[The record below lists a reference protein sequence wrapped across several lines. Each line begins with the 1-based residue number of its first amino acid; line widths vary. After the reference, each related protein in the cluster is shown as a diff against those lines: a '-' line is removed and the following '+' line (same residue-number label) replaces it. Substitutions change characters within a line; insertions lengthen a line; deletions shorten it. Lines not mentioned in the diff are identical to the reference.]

1 MGKKR
6 KIDFGAYVFLIPALL
21 IYLSVIV
28 IPVFYSLFI
37 SLHEWNGIGHMN
49 FVGLD
54 NYIQLIMEDDIF
66 HTAIKNNLIWI
77 FLTLFVTTSVALFF
91 AVLLNK
97 RFRGRALFRGLFY
110 FPCVIAPITVS
121 IIWQWMYDP
130 NIGFFNAFFDLLGI
144 DYSQHWISDPKV
156 SLFAIFG
163 AALWQMIGQPMILF
177 LAGLQSIPTEILE
190 AATVDGTN
198 GFQKFFYVTVP
209 LLKES
214 FVIVIATLVV
224 EAVHVYDIVKG
235 LTDGGPNNATQMMST
250 YMYTQTFRYNNVG
263 YGTAVA
269 CIMVLIML
277 IVIVPYVSFSAK
289 E

>member
-1 MGKKR
+1 MKKR
-6 KIDFGAYVFLIPALL
+6 IDFSSYVFLIPALV

-37 SLHEWNGIGHMN
+37 SQHEWNGIGEMK

-54 NYIQLIMEDDIF
+54 NYIQLITKDEIF

-77 FLTLFVTTSVALFF
+77 CLTLLVTTSVALLF

-97 RFRGRALFRGLFY
+97 KFRGRTIFRGIFY
-110 FPCVIAPITVS
+110 FPCVIAPIIVS

-130 NIGFFNAFFDLLGI
+130 NIGFFNEFFELIGI
-144 DYSQHWISDPKV
+144 DYSQHWLSDPKV

-163 AALWQMIGQPMILF
+163 AAIWQMIGQPMILF
-177 LAGLQSIPTEILE
+177 LAGLQTIPSEILE

-198 GFQKFFYVTVP
+198 GFQKFFYVTIP

-214 FVIVIATLVV
+214 FVIVIATLVID
-224 EAVHVYDIVKG
+224 AVHVYDIVKG

-250 YMYTQTFRYNNVG
+250 YMYTQVFRYNNVG

-269 CIMVLIML
+269 CIMVFIML
-277 IVIVPYVSFSAK
+277 IVIIPYVSFSSK